1 MKLGLVSLVMG
12 AILATTQ
19 AAISDASSVDANGS
33 ADGTISLSQDSRAQR
48 EIKLAEVK
56 RKNLSGR
63 IEATAV
69 VEPDAGRIAHVTPR
83 IRARVVKLIA
93 EPGQAVKPGD
103 PLAVLSSIEL
113 GQAKNEYLKARSLE
127 EISRQQLAREERLFK
142 DKIAAQKD
150 VLEARANHD
159 TALAQLSSTREALR
173 LLIPPSQLEKIAW
186 SGNGAPLSD
195 FTLTAPIAGTVVKR
209 DLTLGS
215 MVSGDADVITIID
228 LTKVWV
234 LVNVFEHDLA
244 GLQVGQPADISV
256 NAYPDNRFK
265 GVVSYISAAVDRS
278 TRTVQAR
285 IDVPNPQKL
294 LKPGMFASADI
305 TTTSNTRATLIAP
318 ASAIYDVN
326 GEKSVFVDLGADRFG
341 LRPVKL
347 GQAGGEEVEIV
358 SGVKEGD
365 QVVSEGGLVL
375 KAMLV
380 NTAE

>member
-1 MKLGLVSLVMG
+1 MKLGLVSLVMA

-19 AAISDASSVDANGS
+19 AAISGASSLNGS
-33 ADGTISLSQDSRAQR
+33 ADGTILLSQESRAQR
-48 EIKLAEVK
+48 EIKLAEIK

-69 VEPDAGRIAHVTPR
+69 IEPDAGRIAHVTPR
-83 IRARVVKLIA
+83 IRARVIKLIA
-93 EPGQAVKPGD
+93 ELGQAVKPGD
-103 PLAVLSSIEL
+103 ALAVLSSIEL

-127 EISRQQLAREERLFK
+127 GIARQQLAREERLFK

-173 LLIPPSQLEKIAW
+173 LLIPPSQLDKLAW
-186 SGNGAPLSD
+186 SGNGVPLSD

-228 LTKVWV
+228 LKKVWV

-244 GLQVGQPADISV
+244 GLQVGEPAEISV
-256 NAYPDNRFK
+256 NAYPDDRFK
-265 GVVSYISAAVDRS
+265 GVVSYIGAAVDRS

-285 IDVPNPQKL
+285 IDAPNPQQL
-294 LKPGMFASADI
+294 LKPGMFASAAI
-305 TTTSNTRATLIAP
+305 TTTNTRAGLIAP

-326 GEKSVFVDLGADRFG
+326 GKKSVFVDLGADRFG

-347 GQAGGEEVEIV
+347 GQAGSEEVEIV
-358 SGVKEGD
+358 SGLKEGD
-365 QVVSEGGLVL
+365 RVVSEGGLLL
-375 KAMLV
+375 KAMFV